1 MRSFSQASMHAKR
14 QTRPLCELT
23 EDGQTLSPDRI
34 NPVILGSSILA
45 TLCPGMNPF
54 EDERVDDVDLPAE
67 RFVSVVVAVP
77 ELDQV
82 VVNALRGVC

>member
-1 MRSFSQASMHAKR
+1 MYAKR
-14 QTRPLCELT
+14 RRRALYELT
-23 EDGQTLSPDRI
+23 ENGQTLSPHRV
-34 NPVILGSSILA
+34 NPVILRSSILV

-54 EDERVDDVDLPAE
+54 KDERVDDVDLPTE
-67 RFVSVVVAVP
+67 RFVSVVMAVP